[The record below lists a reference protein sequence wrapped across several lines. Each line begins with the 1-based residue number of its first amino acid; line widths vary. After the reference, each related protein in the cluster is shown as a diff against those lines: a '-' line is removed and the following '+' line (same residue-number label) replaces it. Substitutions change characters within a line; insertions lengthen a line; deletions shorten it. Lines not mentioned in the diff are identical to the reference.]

1 MSKTMTVSAKNG
13 IVAVRTHYT
22 DTEDFVQRI
31 VSVFRDSTDP
41 ARRKNYPVDFE
52 NSYLISKND
61 DIWATTVNV
70 FDTDGE
76 ISGDEAPTI
85 SINESYMAANH
96 GQSDGVQI
104 TIKNRVN
111 STFAPELGTV
121 PAHKAGIIYFVD
133 CIENGKEIIGN
144 APEDSALSV
153 KLVEKLIES
162 SDKNG
167 EFVKFIEEY

>member
-1 MSKTMTVSAKNG
+1 MNPKRAT
-13 IVAVRTHYT
+13 
-22 DTEDFVQRI
+22 
-31 VSVFRDSTDP
+31 SVE
-41 ARRKNYPVDFE
+41 K
-52 NSYLISKND
+52 
-61 DIWATTVNV
+61 
-70 FDTDGE
+70 
-76 ISGDEAPTI
+76 
-85 SINESYMAANH
+85 
-96 GQSDGVQI
+96 

-111 STFAPELGTV
+111 STFSPELGTV
-121 PAHKAGIIYFVD
+121 PAHKAEIIYFVD